1 MQSQEPLADR
11 SILRTI
17 IKSLN
22 MLTILKHN
30 SQVAD
35 DEVTLDYLLKHL
47 CIIGDPESCIRQLL
61 EVWEQTGGFGT
72 LLMTTHDWDD
82 KDKWVRSMELLAKRY
97 YPLCQRLLIAKNKD
111 NHSDANSPPQS
122 RRGCHGHGP

>member
-1 MQSQEPLADR
+1 MGESNAEARKHAVSGTFGR
-11 SILRTI
+11 SFEYIRTI

-22 MLTILKHN
+22 MLPILKHN

-82 KDKWVRSMELLAKRY
+82 KDKWVRSMELLAREVLPALPATY
-97 YPLCQRLLIAKNKD
+97 D
-111 NHSDANSPPQS
+111 S
-122 RRGCHGHGP
+122 